1 MRQQVFR
8 RLRDERGVVLILFTV
23 MFLALIG
30 FAALVADIGLLWW
43 YRRELQNAADSA
55 ALAGAVY
62 LPDNPDRAR
71 TVAITYA
78 QRHLVG
84 TSLLTPPEITATV
97 GTLFNTNDALTV
109 TVRRPLTFG
118 LRYILGTGDL
128 PVAASATAIV
138 AAMNGGDLWPWGVTS
153 DTLCPTNVECELK
166 LGAPN
171 GQNGNYRAIAL
182 GGTGAN
188 TYRDNILQGYTGP
201 VPTPIPNSNPPRW
214 DWVIPTEPGDM
225 AGPTRAGITTLFAWD
240 RDKLC
245 DGGVPGCSMFY
256 QPDPGGYNPVTPDG
270 TVCISTWTTQDGR
283 TVTEG
288 YARCPRVGIV
298 PLIAESWDEAKGR
311 SEVTIVDFG
320 CFYITRYDFD
330 QPTGKRSVYGRFLNY
345 CREVGGGKNQALYG
359 APLDTTG
366 LIGVF
371 LWR

>member
-1 MRQQVFR
+1 MRQQMFR

-23 MFLALIG
+23 MFMLLIG

-62 LPDNPDRAR
+62 LPGDPDQAR
-71 TVAITYA
+71 RVAVAYA

-118 LRYILGTGDL
+118 LRYILGAGDL

-153 DTLCPTNVECELK
+153 DTLCPTNVDCELK

-171 GQNGNYRAIAL
+171 GQDGNYRAIAL

-201 VPTPIPNSNPPRW
+201 VPTPVPGSNPPRW
-214 DWVIPTEPGDM
+214 NWVVPTEPGNM
-225 AGPTRAGITTLFAWD
+225 AGPTRDGIATLFAWD
-240 RDKLC
+240 RAKLC
-245 DGGVPGCSMFY
+245 DGGLGDCSPFY
-256 QPDPGGYNPVTPDG
+256 QTPPGPGYNPVTPDG
-270 TVCISTWTTQDGR
+270 TVCVGTTPDGK
-283 TVTEG
+283 TVGNT
-288 YARCPRVGIV
+288 RCPRVGIV
-298 PLIAESWDEAKGR
+298 PLIAESWNVASGR

-320 CFYITRYDFD
+320 CFYITRYDFN
-330 QPTGKRSVYGRFLNY
+330 QSTGQRSVYGRFLNY